1 MVLNVIDRTTGG
13 GDAYPDGLTKRE
25 VQVLRLVAGGKKN
38 RQIAAELAISTNT
51 VDRHVSSILK
61 KTGSSNRT
69 EAAMYAARRGL
80 VL

>member
-1 MVLNVIDRTTGG
+1 MVLNIIDRMTSG
-13 GDAYPDGLTKRE
+13 GDPYPDGLTNRE

-38 RQIAAELAISTNT
+38 REIATELAISTNT

-61 KTGSSNRT
+61 KTGLSNRT
-69 EAAMYAARRGL
+69 EAAMYAARLGL

>member
-1 MVLNVIDRTTGG
+1 MVLNVIDRTTRG
-13 GDAYPDGLTKRE
+13 GDPYLDGLTRRE
-25 VQVLRLVAGGKKN
+25 VQVLRLVAGGRRN
-38 RQIAAELAISTNT
+38 REIAAELAISTNT

-61 KTGSSNRT
+61 KTGTVNRT